1 MISNPELKF
10 INFFETL
17 QQKVFD
23 NQTYQTD
30 TSIIQIISQK
40 YNETPLYL
48 SAICFLRN
56 YCTNPLDPILE
67 QILQTYITDLPN
79 SSRSFLSSNNPTN
92 IRFLQ
97 YFLAQFGLRL
107 YQKEQRGFIW
117 LCNFL
122 SWATICQT
130 FHYLE
135 SLKEITDLQME

>member
-1 MISNPELKF
+1 MISKPELKF

-97 YFLAQFGLRL
+97 YFLIG
-107 YQKEQRGFIW
+107 IN
-117 LCNFL
+117 NF
-122 SWATICQT
+122 SVANHGKIEDNESTIFNKILGNKIT
-130 FHYLE
+130 NNVIYNFT
-135 SLKEITDLQME
+135 LKLIK